1 MSKLRLTVAC
11 GDYDIIRPLKE
22 GAVEADGLE
31 LIFLS
36 DMGPRASAIGEWAAS
51 TNSTSARKMS
61 APIS

>member
-11 GDYDIIRPLKE
+11 GEYDIVRPLKE

-36 DMGPRASAIGEWAAS
+36 DMGPR
-51 TNSTSARKMS
+51 R
-61 APIS
+61 PR